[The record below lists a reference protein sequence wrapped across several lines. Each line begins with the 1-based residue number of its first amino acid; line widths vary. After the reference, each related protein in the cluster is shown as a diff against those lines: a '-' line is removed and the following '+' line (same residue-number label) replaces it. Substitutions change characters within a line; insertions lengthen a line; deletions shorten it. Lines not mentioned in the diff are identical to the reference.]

1 MRALTPREHRVLAV
15 GLLLATVLGA
25 AWGIAEVNSRMH
37 ARYDAAI
44 EQELDKIARYQRI
57 AAARGDYEAHI
68 RQVKAKDAAR
78 FYLKSSA
85 PALAAADIQQVV
97 QTVTEANGLSTES
110 MQIAPHKDEDGHR
123 KVTLNVRLRGKLQ
136 GVQSMLYSLE
146 ATQPYL
152 FVDNL
157 NIQTT
162 VRSNFV
168 PTPNVDPDV
177 QLQFDL
183 HGYALLK
190 KTEDA
195 PARR

>member
-15 GLLLATVLGA
+15 GLLLALMLGA

-44 EQELDKIARYQRI
+44 AQELDKIARYQRI
-57 AAARGDYEAHI
+57 AAARSDYETHI
-68 RQVKAKDAAR
+68 RQVKAMDAAK

-85 PALAAADIQQVV
+85 PSLAAADIQQVV
-97 QTVTEANGLSTES
+97 QAVNEANGLNTES

-136 GVQSMLYSLE
+136 SVQSMLHSLE

-152 FVDNL
+152 FVDSL
-157 NIQTT
+157 NIQST

-177 QLQFDL
+177 QVQFDL

-190 KTEDA
+190 KIENA
-195 PARR
+195 PAGR